1 MAKTKIFGFVKQT
14 KSETKLITFPLNA
27 HSRQLFAIEV
37 VLFGVSS
44 VSQIQGGV
52 LVKGEMCEDRSIWE
66 IEKESSK
73 CGLTFDKIWL
83 DVDIILAGERER
95 IEGKR
100 IRDE

>member
-1 MAKTKIFGFVKQT
+1 MAKTKIFGFIKQTKSET

-73 CGLTFDKIWL
+73 CGLTFDKI
-83 DVDIILAGERER
+83 
-95 IEGKR
+95 
-100 IRDE
+100 